1 LKSREDELASKDAVL
16 DQQWKKEDD
25 QQRLRREQRMKE
37 LKAMDDHSRMT
48 VVQEDISTRMQ
59 RLELERD
66 AKIVEIERSRALRL
80 AKEQAEEALESA
92 ERSAMALRQHNMHNE
107 QEQLSK
113 IREDSVHQAGHHLM
127 DTVRMMETESRK
139 LLEAERVH
147 ILRQNKARAQAR
159 QAKLREEWAEK
170 SSEQLKSI
178 LSVQGELQEQ
188 MLKLQQ
194 AALRSEVEE
203 DYTQSGLID
212 RQLEETKREL
222 ARMEQHLMQQQQQRF
237 GDLHHVGGMEE
248 DKSRPITK
256 NTSTEQRVSNNAT
269 QTTTVNRADDS
280 HHHSKTE
287 YRRGEE
293 YSSSSNSSS
302 SSSSTGNY
310 ASKREY
316 RRNDNYATRNAMDP
330 DPGSMRLPSDIPAPS
345 MGGAVGYGIAAPTRG
360 RTTASDHDDD
370 SG

>member
-1 LKSREDELASKDAVL
+1 MKSREDELASKDAVL

-37 LKAMDDHSRMT
+37 LKAMDDHSRMSA
-48 VVQEDISTRMQ
+48 VQEDISTRMQ

-92 ERSAMALRQHNMHNE
+92 ERSAMALRQHDLHNE

-147 ILRQNKARAQAR
+147 VLRQNKARAQAR

-170 SSEQLKSI
+170 SSEQLKNI

-222 ARMEQHLMQQQQQRF
+222 ARMEQHLIQQQQQRL

-248 DKSRPITK
+248 EDKPRPIPK
-256 NTSTEQRVSNNAT
+256 NTSTEQRVSHNAT
-269 QTTTVNRADDS
+269 QTTAVNRADDS

-293 YSSSSNSSS
+293 YS

-345 MGGAVGYGIAAPTRG
+345 MGGAVGYGIAVPTRG
-360 RTTASDHDDD
+360 RTTASDDDDD

>member
-1 LKSREDELASKDAVL
+1 
-16 DQQWKKEDD
+16 
-25 QQRLRREQRMKE
+25 
-37 LKAMDDHSRMT
+37 
-48 VVQEDISTRMQ
+48 
-59 RLELERD
+59 
-66 AKIVEIERSRALRL
+66 
-80 AKEQAEEALESA
+80 
-92 ERSAMALRQHNMHNE
+92 
-107 QEQLSK
+107 
-113 IREDSVHQAGHHLM
+113 M

-147 ILRQNKARAQAR
+147 VLRQNKARAQAR

-248 DKSRPITK
+248 DKPRPITK

-269 QTTTVNRADDS
+269 QTTAVNRADDS

-293 YSSSSNSSS
+293 YSSSSNSSSS

-345 MGGAVGYGIAAPTRG
+345 MGGAAGYGIAAPTRG

>member
-1 LKSREDELASKDAVL
+1 LKTREDELASKDAVL
-16 DQQWKKEDD
+16 DQKWKKEDD
-25 QQRLRREQRMKE
+25 QQRIRRDQRMKE
-37 LKAMDDHSRMT
+37 LKAMDDHGRMA

-66 AKIVEIERSRALRL
+66 AKILEVERSRALRL
-80 AKEQAEEALESA
+80 AKEQAEEALESS
-92 ERSAMALRQHNMHNE
+92 ERSAMALRQHDLHNE

-113 IREDSVHQAGHHLM
+113 IREDSVHQAEHHLM
-127 DTVRMMETESRK
+127 DTVRMLETESRK

-147 ILRQNKARAQAR
+147 VLRQNKARAQAR

-212 RQLEETKREL
+212 KQLEETKKEL
-222 ARMEQHLMQQQQQRF
+222 ARMEQNLMQQQQQRF
-237 GDLHHVGGMEE
+237 EDLHHVVMD
-248 DKSRPITK
+248 DKQRLNSNR
-256 NTSTEQRVSNNAT
+256 SSEQRETSSRERPHLESA
-269 QTTTVNRADDS
+269 VNRNNDS
-280 HHHSKTE
+280 YPSKKE
-287 YRRGEE
+287 YRRNSIE
-293 YSSSSNSSS
+293 YSSFD
-302 SSSSTGNY
+302 NY
-310 ASKREY
+310 ASQREY
-316 RRNDNYATRNAMDP
+316 RRNDNYAARSAMGLDLE
-330 DPGSMRLPSDIPAPS
+330 SMRLPSDIPAPT
-345 MGGAVGYGIAAPTRG
+345 MGGVLGYGIDVPMRKRPPT
-360 RTTASDHDDD
+360 AVLDDD